1 MIRITCQR
9 RSLCYNVYN
18 MLKKKSYIEELN
30 MRAAA
35 KVNLVL
41 DIAGRRADGY
51 HDMVM
56 INHSVDLADN
66 LYLRRAEA
74 FYLSCSNVNITS
86 CEDNLSARAYRLL
99 EADYPPPFP
108 VAIHIEKRI
117 PSEAGLAG
125 GSADAAA
132 TLLGLNAMWDLGL
145 DREQLMN
152 LGLKLGADVPYCIH
166 KGTALVKGIGEFIT
180 PLPDLYPFW
189 VVLIKPTIAVTTPWA
204 FAQVDAMEKPY
215 HPDVAAVMACLEQGA
230 WEHLGEVIGNS
241 FEPAMF
247 SHFPALAAIKEELLA
262 GGAAAAVMSGS
273 GSTMV
278 GYFFTEAD
286 ALNCAEKMAGD
297 NRSIYVTR
305 IIE

>member
-1 MIRITCQR
+1 
-9 RSLCYNVYN
+9 

-35 KVNLVL
+35 KVNLFL
-41 DIAGRRADGY
+41 DILARRDDGY

-66 LYLRRAEA
+66 LYLRRAEE
-74 FYLSCSNVNITS
+74 FYLSCSNADITS
-86 CEDNLSARAYRLL
+86 CEDNLCAKAYRLL
-99 EADYPPPFP
+99 EADFEVPFP

-145 DREQLMN
+145 DREELMR
-152 LGLKLGADVPYCIH
+152 LGLRLGADVPYCIH
-166 KGTALVKGIGEFIT
+166 KGTALVEGIGEVIT

-189 VVLIKPTIAVTTPWA
+189 VVLIKPDIAVTTPWA
-204 FAQVDAMEKPY
+204 FTQVDAMASPF
-215 HPDVAAVMACLEQGA
+215 HPDMDGTMACLEAQDWA
-230 WEHLGEVIGNS
+230 HLGAHIGNS
-241 FEPAMF
+241 FEPAIF

-262 GGAAAAVMSGS
+262 DGAAAAVMSGS

-278 GYFFTEAD
+278 GYFFEEAE
-286 ALNCAEKMAGD
+286 ARRCEKKLSGD
-297 NRSIYVTR
+297 GRGVYVTR